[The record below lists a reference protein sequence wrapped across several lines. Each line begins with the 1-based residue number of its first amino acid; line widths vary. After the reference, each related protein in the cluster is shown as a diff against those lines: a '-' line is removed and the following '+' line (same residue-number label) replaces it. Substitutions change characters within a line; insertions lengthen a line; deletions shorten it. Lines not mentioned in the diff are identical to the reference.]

1 MLTLVE
7 ETLLLAL
14 DDESGNFHP
23 LPEYSLP
30 LALGGAVLMDLA
42 LQDKLD
48 SDLQGMMVVDTTP
61 VGDDILD
68 PVLEQLRGIETRL
81 QPRTWL
87 MRLARTG
94 FIKEHALARLV
105 GRGILR
111 REEKRVLW
119 VFGSRRYPV
128 IDDREEREAK
138 LRILEV
144 LLRGEI
150 PDPRTVVLICLADA
164 CSLFPWILSRQDL
177 PAVSDRIH
185 QVTKMDLIGRK
196 MLGELRELHETVKRV
211 GYWGLGEAID
221 GLESESSS

>member
-14 DDESGNFHP
+14 DDQSGNFHP

-94 FIKEHALARLV
+94 FIKERALARLV

-164 CSLFPWILSRQDL
+164 CSLFPWILSPQDL
-177 PAVSDRIH
+177 PAVSDRIQ

-196 MLGELRELHETVKRV
+196 MLKELRDLHESVNHV
-211 GYWGLGEAID
+211 GYWGFGDATD
-221 GLESESSS
+221 GLESGSNP